1 MYRGELDVLDLPVN
15 WLDSICLQEFVA
27 LTEVMTSEESAV
39 GGQWR
44 RMWCFQNQVLWIVHH
59 LFLGA
64 GKGTPEHEDN
74 WTVFLIDLL
83 NYGVGELL
91 PALILMGSSC
101 VGPDGEYGVEKENSL
116 LSPFDQL
123 AIVWNLATQVSVQF
137 LINVL

>member
-1 MYRGELDVLDLPVN
+1 MYRGELDVLNLPVN

-39 GGQWR
+39 GGKWR
-44 RMWCFQNQVLWIVHH
+44 RMWCFQNQVLWIVQH

-116 LSPFDQL
+116 LSPFDQI